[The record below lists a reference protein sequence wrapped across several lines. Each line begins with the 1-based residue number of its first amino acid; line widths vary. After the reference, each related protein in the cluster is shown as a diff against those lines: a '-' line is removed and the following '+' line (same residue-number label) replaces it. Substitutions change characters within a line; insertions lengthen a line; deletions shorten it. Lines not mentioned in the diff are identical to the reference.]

1 MMHENGMTQEPNIQL
16 DQSEC
21 NAHMYVLCVCVCECS
36 AITLILFIHSFPVAR
51 IEDIISLSDD
61 GEG

>member
-1 MMHENGMTQEPNIQL
+1 MTQEPNIQL